1 MASTCMEELPF
12 VKMSGSGNDF
22 ILIDNRSRSLDE
34 SNVAGFIAAVCRR
47 RLSVGADGV
56 ILVERSEAADFR
68 WRFFNADGSSAEM
81 CGNGARCAARFACL
95 AGICGPQVR
104 FETDAGLVEAR
115 VEGVRVKVKMTDP
128 QNLELDIP
136 IRLASGSLIGSS
148 INTGVPHVVVLGAGI
163 EDIDVAGLG
172 REIRFHPQFAPT
184 GTNASFICPELPG
197 AIAIRTY
204 ERGVEEETLACG
216 TGAVAGALVA
226 ACKLGLP
233 SPVRVR
239 TRGGESLTVY
249 FEGSGGRFR
258 NVYQEGDARLIY
270 KGVLH
275 LEAWQ

>member
-1 MASTCMEELPF
+1 MASTRMEALPF
-12 VKMSGSGNDF
+12 IKMSGSGNDF
-22 ILIDNRSRSLDE
+22 ILIDNRSRLLDE
-34 SNVAGFIAAVCRR
+34 SNLAGFVAAVCRR
-47 RLSVGADGV
+47 RLSVGGDGV
-56 ILVERSEAADFR
+56 ILIEESETADFR

-81 CGNGARCAARFACL
+81 CGNGARCAARFARL
-95 AGICGPQVR
+95 IGICGTQVR
-104 FETDAGLVEAR
+104 FETEAGLVEAQ

-128 QNLELDIP
+128 RDLEVDIP
-136 IRLASGSLIGSS
+136 IHLTSGALLGSRV
-148 INTGVPHVVVLGAGI
+148 NTGVPHVVVLAARI

-172 REIRFHPQFAPT
+172 REIRFHQQFAPA

-204 ERGVEEETLACG
+204 ERGVEAETLACG

-226 ACKLGLP
+226 ACKLGLD

-239 TRGGESLTVY
+239 TAGGEVLTVY
-249 FEGSGGRFR
+249 FEGREGPFH

-275 LEAWQ
+275 PEAWQ

>member
-22 ILIDNRSRSLDE
+22 ILIDNRSRLLEE
-34 SNVAGFIAAVCRR
+34 SDLTGFITAICRR

-56 ILVERSEAADFR
+56 ILIEGSETADFR

-95 AGICGPQVR
+95 AGICGTQVR
-104 FETDAGLVEAR
+104 FETEAGRVEAR
-115 VEGVRVKVKMTDP
+115 VEGVRVKVKMTNP
-128 QNLELDIP
+128 QDLELDIP
-136 IRLASGSLIGSS
+136 IHLASGALIGSR
-148 INTGVPHVVVLGAGI
+148 INTGVPHVVVLGAGVA
-163 EDIDVAGLG
+163 DIDVAGLG
-172 REIRFHPQFAPT
+172 REIRFHQRFSPA
-184 GTNASFICPELPG
+184 GTNASFICPEFPG

-204 ERGVEEETLACG
+204 ERGVEAETLACG

-226 ACKLGLP
+226 ACKLGLA

-239 TRGGESLTVY
+239 TAGGESLTVY
-249 FEGSGGRFR
+249 FEVDGGLFSD
-258 NVYQEGDARLIY
+258 VFLEGDARLIY

-275 LEAWQ
+275 PEAWK

>member
-34 SNVAGFIAAVCRR
+34 SNLAGFIAAVCRR

-56 ILVERSEAADFR
+56 ILVERSETADFR

-81 CGNGARCAARFACL
+81 CGNGARCAARFAHL
-95 AGICGPQVR
+95 SGIGSTPVR
-104 FETDAGLVEAR
+104 FETEAGLVEAR

-128 QNLELDIP
+128 RDLELDIP
-136 IRLASGSLIGSS
+136 IHVSFGLLIGSR
-148 INTGVPHVVVLGAGI
+148 IHTGVPHVVVLRAGI

-172 REIRFHPQFAPT
+172 REIRFHPQFAPA

-204 ERGVEEETLACG
+204 ERGVEAETLACG

-226 ACKLGLP
+226 ACKLGLA

-239 TRGGESLTVY
+239 TAGGESLTVY
-249 FEGSGGRFR
+249 FEGRAGSFR
-258 NVYQEGDARLIY
+258 DVYQEGEARLIY

-275 LEAWQ
+275 PEAWR